1 MISRSS
7 ASFGSFVRQLFGSAA
22 GRGPRRPRRAMCAL
36 AACFVGSALLAT
48 AMGPAWAQS
57 SDATLS
63 QLSMSHVRR
72 GVSVTGFH
80 VSSPQYSD
88 YTTLVGPT
96 VAEAVVTAEASNPS
110 DTVTISPADADPDT
124 DAHEVALAVGTNVV
138 EIAVQPSDDAEPS
151 TYTLTVTRLSDAP
164 FERDTTEEHF
174 FGWEIEDP
182 YSVASDGV
190 HMWVAGPLS
199 ATVVAYDLASGERRP
214 ALDISPEAHPHVNA
228 SYGVTVSGTTLWVLD
243 PSNQKIHAFD
253 TATAAP
259 LPGLT
264 FDSPASPGEAWT
276 DGETFWL
283 HNGGLDSIAAFDA
296 VTGEHLPDKSLTT
309 LVEAGNTAVGGFWS
323 DGDTMWVSDWN
334 ASKIFA
340 YDLSTGERLP
350 SKDFNTLATTLA
362 GIGNYLP
369 AGLWSDGNTMWVS
382 DFRVDKVYAYNMPP
396 TAMLSTLEI
405 EGFDFG
411 SFRPGRRHYSLHLPM
426 STTSVTLRASAASRS
441 AQVSI
446 SPADADDTVDG
457 HQIAIGTDAAAATVS
472 VVDGDASTAY
482 TVGLSRSEH
491 ATVSSDATLSALELT
506 DVDLG
511 VFDSIDYYHA
521 GTVDNSVSLT
531 TVTATPADLGASVT
545 ISTPDAD
552 AADGYQIDLDV
563 GTTSFD
569 VTVDSSDGQRTH
581 VYRVRVDRAAAGDY
595 GWAANLDI
603 MLDDI
608 SATTGGSS
616 HAGGVWSDGTIVWV
630 VDQSRSVILAYD
642 RDSGARLPERDIVDL
657 RTYDEDWNF
666 TGNWDPRGIWS
677 DGDTMWVADWVDD
690 SVFAYSLADGTRRAD
705 QDFEL
710 AYENNEAR
718 GMWSDGTTMWITNAH
733 KVFAYTLG
741 TGQRDPSKDL
751 DGLNEAGNSSPWG
764 LCSDGEVLWVT
775 DTSDAKTYAYSLDD
789 GSRLPEQ
796 DSPVLATSPRGAWCD
811 ASHLLTTS
819 SARRVHVFNMPQSEE
834 QSEVEGQRESESDGG
849 PLGVLEQ
856 RVLAPD
862 EIGSVVLSSG
872 APGELGVSW
881 SAPGLVPFEYR
892 VMWAREDLGYL
903 SYWQADEAH
912 RGNVWPAP
920 DASSVTLEGLEE
932 GATYKVR
939 VRARFLSLGEK
950 VSASPWTDEV
960 TAVVS
965 SSPYAQQQADELGSD
980 EQQSD
985 ESEQRAD
992 EPETEQRAES
1002 VGPPLTASF
1011 EGVPDAHSGAG
1022 TDLVVRVRFSE
1033 PLAVSYVTM
1042 RDGGGVFVQSPHRVV
1057 KAKRVEGRSDL
1068 WDITV
1073 RVGDDRRLSVTVFEG
1088 SGCDGEHAV
1097 CTADGR
1103 PVSKAA
1109 QVFIGGPSS

>member
-1 MISRSS
+1 
-7 ASFGSFVRQLFGSAA
+7 
-22 GRGPRRPRRAMCAL
+22 
-36 AACFVGSALLAT
+36 
-48 AMGPAWAQS
+48 
-57 SDATLS
+57 
-63 QLSMSHVRR
+63 MSHVRR

-80 VSSPQYSD
+80 VGNPQYFD

-138 EIAVQPSDDAEPS
+138 KIVVQPSDDSEPS

-182 YSVASDGV
+182 YSVASDGI
-190 HMWVAGPLS
+190 HMWAAGPLS

-214 ALDISPEAHPHVNA
+214 ALDISPEAHPHVG
-228 SYGVTVSGTTLWVLD
+228 SSHGVTVSGTTLWVLD

-253 TATAAP
+253 AATAAP

-276 DGETFWL
+276 DGETFWV

-334 ASKIFA
+334 TSKIFA
-340 YDLSTGERLP
+340 YDLATGERQP
-350 SKDFNTLATTLA
+350 SRDFDTLATTLA
-362 GIGNYLP
+362 GIGNHLP

-426 STTSVTLRASAASRS
+426 STASVTLRASAASRS

-457 HQIAIGTDAAAATVS
+457 HQVEVGTDPAAVTVS
-472 VVDGDASTAY
+472 VVDGDVSTSY
-482 TVGLSRSEH
+482 TVRLSRSQH

-511 VFDSIDYYHA
+511 VFDSIDYDHA
-521 GTVDNSVSLT
+521 GTVDNSVSRT

-563 GTTSFD
+563 GTTSFE
-569 VTVDSSDGQRTH
+569 VTVDSSDGQRTQI
-581 VYRVRVDRAAAGDY
+581 YRVRVDRAAVGDY
-595 GWAANLDI
+595 GWAAHRDI

-608 SATTGGSS
+608 SATNGGSS

-642 RDSGARLPERDIVDL
+642 RDSGTRLPERDIVDL

-677 DGDTMWVADWVDD
+677 DGDVMWAADWVDD
-690 SVFAYSLADGTRRAD
+690 SVFAYSLADGTRRAEA
-705 QDFEL
+705 DFEL

-718 GMWSDGTTMWITNAH
+718 GMWSDGTTMWITDVH
-733 KVFAYTLG
+733 KVFAYVLE

-751 DGLNEAGNSSPWG
+751 DGLSEAGNSSPWG

-796 DSPVLATSPRGAWCD
+796 DSPVLAAAPRGAWCD
-811 ASHLLTTS
+811 ASHLFTTS

-834 QSEVEGQRESESDGG
+834 EQQSEQERSDDQESESEG
-849 PLGVLEQ
+849 PLLVLEQ
-856 RVLAPD
+856 RVLEPD
-862 EIGSVVLSSG
+862 EIGSVVVSSG
-872 APGELGVSW
+872 APGELSVSW
-881 SAPGLVPFEYR
+881 GAPGLVPFGYR

-912 RGNVWPAP
+912 RGNVWP
-920 DASSVTLEGLEE
+920 DGGASSVTLSGLEQ
-932 GATYKVR
+932 GASYKVQI
-939 VRARFLSLGEK
+939 RARFRSLEGK
-950 VSASPWTDEV
+950 VSASPWTGEV

-965 SSPYAQQQADELGSD
+965 SPAAQQQADEPDSA
-980 EQQSD
+980 EQQ
-985 ESEQRAD
+985 AA
-992 EPETEQRAES
+992 EPETETDEAEA
-1002 VGPPLTASF
+1002 VGPALTAGF

-1022 TDLVVRVRFSE
+1022 SDVVVRVRFSE

-1057 KAKRVEGRSDL
+1057 RAKRVEGRSDL

-1073 RVGDDRRLSVTVFEG
+1073 RVGDDRRLSVTVFKG

-1103 PVSKAA
+1103 PVSEAA
-1109 QVFIGGPSS
+1109 QVFIEGPSS